1 MGSSIQEREA
11 ELAALQS
18 AFDEYITSSREL
30 EEELDAELAKMQSK
44 LAESSAANA
53 ALSSQLENMAP
64 QLTQLESALTHTKLQ
79 LETSQSQLRHAENK
93 AEECE
98 SRLREVEASLATMRD
113 DADAAHEELA
123 FKESE
128 LEEALLEL
136 EVERE
141 RFRVEL
147 QDLQVDLQLRGTTAG
162 ASGGAGAGAE
172 QPSNGHGTTHDD
184 DDAFLPADKEDED
197 TDYVKRLEDELE
209 LVTEQLIDT
218 EQRLTTAEDLIVV
231 LKQASL
237 EHDSKQVVAVQQA
250 EELERIREDHDATL
264 LVFQKTKDELELL
277 QEELQL
283 TQEELKAAEED
294 LAIQKKQ
301 MDTMVAKTKLD
312 EMQHLLEESQGEA
325 RTSANALRELEQALT
340 RTITDSEQQARQVES
355 LEKALENSNKDVQ
368 SLQTDLERLEEK
380 FDAATKEAEKAGR
393 DAGREEGA
401 EAAKKELAQRIDE
414 LEKEIAQLRQSNAS
428 LQQKLDEAEVTV
440 AKMASAQA
448 AGLSEQAAA
457 GDIAQNETIQKIQ
470 DQLTRARDAE
480 RKKSEEVQ
488 ELQLIVQ
495 NRVAKAEEDVARLEK
510 ELSVTKG
517 KLYEAEA
524 HLIVS
529 SKKQS
534 KSAAVAAAAVAAA
547 ASKEGDALQS
557 SRSLDVDD
565 KRARSTSPDAPHRL
579 KALIAEEHAKVAA
592 LQKELDEMK
601 DQARMEEKHKKHLED
616 ELKTLQKQLFSGGT
630 PVVQQ
635 MSRLSQLGNAAHG
648 NAFGD
653 EELSQ
658 VEEIIKSNKLDDI
671 VTALRALESKSNM
684 QREYNAQLLSKI
696 LSLQGN
702 IQVCCRIRPLRLNE
716 IESGAKNNVEAFSE
730 TELGC
735 FDNRQSK
742 WKPFAFDKVWGP
754 DQTQRNIFRDVE
766 PLALSVVDGFN
777 ACIFAYGQTGSGKT
791 YTMEGT
797 AENNEYGI
805 SYRTIQKIFNLLNL
819 RAQQQKAASNLSGES
834 KAFTFKLRLGM
845 LEIYNDE
852 IYDLLAAHSTAGS
865 SKADQKREAKKAGV
879 KATLDIKR
887 SADGRIEVP
896 GLLKE
901 PVNSIDDVMSLLS
914 RGNASR
920 ATAATNLNEHS
931 SRSHMVLLVDVES
944 GLEGEPSNNGILY
957 LVDLAGSER
966 VRNSQVEG
974 EQLKEATHI
983 NKSLSA
989 LGNVMEALDR
999 KASHIPYRDSK
1010 LTYLLQ
1016 DAVGGNSRT
1025 MMVVAVCPTD
1035 VSHDES
1041 VHALQFATRVRRIQI
1056 GAAQRNVTSKNL
1068 EETVKALAAELKA
1081 LSKAKENSESQ
1092 LNNLKKDNARIQER
1106 LQAISAQR
1114 SKASAESST
1123 VELLRKNNTDTNARL
1138 AKEKELRE
1146 KVADEL
1152 EKSKAELRKKQV
1164 EFSKLAR
1171 EKEALARKL
1180 EEHEIT
1186 LEKAVKE
1193 ARTAKDASSAANLR
1207 ARKAQIIGS
1216 RHSTPRTPMT
1226 PVPTS
1231 STPVKASAADSVTSR
1246 AATAKTTNAAVDL
1259 GRIRKEVMELL
1270 EKYDK
1275 DKLDRIDII
1284 MEKFKGKEELL
1295 VDKMKQR
1302 YESGAAA
1309 AGGMANLNLQ
1319 RRSEMALQRHKDR
1332 MQKKLEQ
1339 QQQQKE
1345 ALGN

>member
-1 MGSSIQEREA
+1 
-11 ELAALQS
+11 
-18 AFDEYITSSREL
+18 
-30 EEELDAELAKMQSK
+30 

-53 ALSSQLENMAP
+53 ALSSQLESMAP
-64 QLTQLESALTHTKLQ
+64 QLSQLESALTHTKLQ

-98 SRLREVEASLATMRD
+98 SRLREVEASLVTLRD

-147 QDLQVDLQLRGTTAG
+147 QDLQVDLQLRGTPTSG
-162 ASGGAGAGAE
+162 ASGATTAD
-172 QPSNGHGTTHDD
+172 QSLNGHGTLQSDRGGLD
-184 DDAFLPADKEDED
+184 EDGFLPADKEDED

-237 EHDSKQVVAVQQA
+237 DHDSKHAAAVQQA
-250 EELERIREDHDATL
+250 DELEKMRDDHDATL
-264 LVFQKTKDELELL
+264 LVFQKTKDELELV

-301 MDTMVAKTKLD
+301 METLVEKSILD
-312 EMQHLLEESQGEA
+312 DVQRRLEESQGEA
-325 RTSANALRELEQALT
+325 RTSANALREMEQALT
-340 RTITDSEQQARQVES
+340 RTMTDSEQQARQVES
-355 LEKALENSNKDVQ
+355 LEKALENSKKDVQ
-368 SLQTDLERLEEK
+368 SLQADLERLEEK

-393 DAGREEGA
+393 DAGREEGT
-401 EAAKKELAQRIDE
+401 EETKKVLAQRIDE
-414 LEKEIAQLRQSNAS
+414 LEKELAMLRQSNTS
-428 LQQKLDEAEVTV
+428 LQQKLDEAEVTA

-448 AGLSEQAAA
+448 AGLSAQAAA
-457 GDIAQNETIQKIQ
+457 GDVAQNETIQKIQ

-534 KSAAVAAAAVAAA
+534 KSAAMAAAAAAA
-547 ASKEGDALQS
+547 ASTVQEGDASQTGL
-557 SRSLDVDD
+557 DD
-565 KRARSTSPDAPHRL
+565 KRARSTSPDTPHRL
-579 KALIAEEHAKVAA
+579 KALISEEQAKVAA
-592 LQKELDEMK
+592 LQKELDEMR

-616 ELKTLQKQLFSGGT
+616 ELKTLQKQLFSGGA

-635 MSRLSQLGNAAHG
+635 MSRLSQLGNASQG

-653 EELSQ
+653 DELSQ
-658 VEEIIKSNKLDDI
+658 VEEIIKSNKQDDM
-671 VTALRALESKSNM
+671 VAALRALDSKSNM

-702 IQVCCRIRPLRLNE
+702 IQVCCRIRPLRVSE

-797 AENNEYGI
+797 AENNQYGI

-819 RAQQQKAASNLSGES
+819 RAQQQKAASNLSGEA
-834 KAFTFKLRLGM
+834 KAFSFKLRLGM

-931 SRSHMVLLVDVES
+931 SRSHMVLLVDVQS

-1092 LNNLKKDNARIQER
+1092 LNILKKDNARIQER
-1106 LQAISAQR
+1106 LQAISLQR
-1114 SKASAESST
+1114 SKATAESST
-1123 VELLRKNNTDTNARL
+1123 VELLRKSNTDTNARL

-1146 KVADEL
+1146 KVAEEL

-1164 EFSKLAR
+1164 EFSKLTR
-1171 EKEALARKL
+1171 EKEALVRKM

-1216 RHSTPRTPMT
+1216 RHSTPRP
-1226 PVPTS
+1226 PVSAS
-1231 STPVKASAADSVTSR
+1231 STPVKVSTPDISVTSR
-1246 AATAKTTNAAVDL
+1246 AAATKATNAAVDL

-1275 DKLDRIDII
+1275 EKLDRIDII

-1309 AGGMANLNLQ
+1309 AGGIANLNLQ

>member
-1 MGSSIQEREA
+1 M
-11 ELAALQS
+11 
-18 AFDEYITSSREL
+18 
-30 EEELDAELAKMQSK
+30 
-44 LAESSAANA
+44 AESSAANS
-53 ALSSQLENMAP
+53 ALSSQLESMAP

-79 LETSQSQLRHAENK
+79 LETSQTQLRHAENK

-98 SRLREVEASLATMRD
+98 SRLREVEASLVSVRE

-128 LEEALLEL
+128 LEEAMLEL

-147 QDLQVDLQLRGTTAG
+147 QDLQDDLQLRGGGATTATTTEPPQNG
-162 ASGGAGAGAE
+162 NGTQHTDKGGL
-172 QPSNGHGTTHDD
+172 D
-184 DDAFLPADKEDED
+184 DDAFLPIEREEDN
-197 TDYVKRLEDELE
+197 DYVKRLEDELE

-231 LKQASL
+231 LKQAAV
-237 EHDSKQVVAVQQA
+237 ENDSKEAVAAHDV
-250 EELERIREDHDATL
+250 EELERVQEEHEATKL
-264 LVFQKTKDELELL
+264 IFRKTKEELGLV
-277 QEELQL
+277 QEELLL

-294 LAIQKKQ
+294 LAAQKKV
-301 MDTMVAKTKLD
+301 METMVGKSKLD
-312 EMQHLLEESQGEA
+312 EVQHLLDESQCEA
-325 RTSANALRELEQALT
+325 RTSSSALREMEQALTKTMTDSERQAREVESLEQAL
-340 RTITDSEQQARQVES
+340 
-355 LEKALENSNKDVQ
+355 ENSKNDLQ
-368 SLQTDLERLEEK
+368 SLQADLERLEAK
-380 FDAATKEAEKAGR
+380 FDEATKEAEKG
-393 DAGREEGA
+393 GREEGA
-401 EAAKKELAQRIDE
+401 KATKKELAPKIDD
-414 LEKEIAQLRQSNAS
+414 LEREIAVLRQSNGL

-440 AKMASAQA
+440 AKMASALA
-448 AGLSEQAAA
+448 SGLSEKEAAN
-457 GDIAQNETIQKIQ
+457 DVAQNETIQKIQ
-470 DQLTRARDAE
+470 DQLTRAREAE

-488 ELQLIVQ
+488 ELQLTVQ
-495 NRVAKAEEDVARLEK
+495 TRVAKAEEDVVRLEK
-510 ELSVTKG
+510 ELSITKG

-524 HLIVS
+524 HLIVL
-529 SKKQS
+529 SKKHS
-534 KSAAVAAAAVAAA
+534 KSAAMAAAA
-547 ASKEGDALQS
+547 ASSSKEEDALQM
-557 SRSLDVDD
+557 SRSLDLDE
-565 KRARSTSPDAPHRL
+565 KRARSTSPDTPHRL
-579 KALIAEEHAKVAA
+579 KALISEEHTKVAA
-592 LQKELDEMK
+592 LQKELDEMR
-601 DQARMEEKHKKHLED
+601 DQARMEEKHKKHLEE

-635 MSRLSQLGNAAHG
+635 MSRLSQLGNAGHG
-648 NAFGD
+648 TAFGD

-658 VEEIIKSNKLDDI
+658 VEEIIKSNNLDDI
-671 VTALRALESKSNM
+671 VAALRAVENRSNM

-702 IQVCCRIRPLRLNE
+702 IQVCCRVRPLRVNE
-716 IESGAKNNVEAFSE
+716 IKAGAKNNVEAFSE

-754 DQTQRNIFRDVE
+754 DQTQRNVFRDVE

-797 AENNEYGI
+797 AENNDYGI
-805 SYRTIQKIFNLLNL
+805 SYRTIQKVFNLLNL

-834 KAFTFKLRLGM
+834 KSFSFKLRLGM

-852 IYDLLAAHSTAGS
+852 IYDLLAAHSLAGS

-879 KATLDIKR
+879 KATLDITR

-901 PVNSIDDVMSLLS
+901 PVNSIDDVMSLLN

-920 ATAATNLNEHS
+920 ATATTNLNEHS
-931 SRSHMVLLVDVES
+931 SRSHMVLMVDVES

-999 KASHIPYRDSK
+999 KASHVPYRDAK

-1016 DAVGGNSRT
+1016 DAIGGNSRT

-1035 VSHDES
+1035 VAHDES

-1068 EETVKALAAELKA
+1068 EETVKSLAAELKA

-1092 LNNLKKDNARIQER
+1092 LSNLKKDNARIQER
-1106 LQAISAQR
+1106 LHTISVQR
-1114 SKASAESST
+1114 TKTAAESST
-1123 VELLRKNNTDTNARL
+1123 VEVLRKTNTDMHARL

-1146 KVADEL
+1146 KVAEEL
-1152 EKSKAELRKKQV
+1152 EKSKTELRKKQA
-1164 EFSKLAR
+1164 EFAKLTR
-1171 EKEALARKL
+1171 EKDALGRKL

-1216 RHSTPRTPMT
+1216 RHSTPRAPISTNNVTPAKAA
-1226 PVPTS
+1226 P
-1231 STPVKASAADSVTSR
+1231 ASAG
-1246 AATAKTTNAAVDL
+1246 AANLTPGTKTTKAVVVDL
-1259 GRIRKEVMELL
+1259 ASIRAEVLELL
-1270 EKYDK
+1270 QKYDK

-1345 ALGN
+1345 TIGN